1 LTKDE
6 QSVVEGWLGLGLES
20 AFLCFAC
27 AEAVYTAGKKNKQR
41 RSAKSRPFFER
52 IIFWQYLLQTCQ
64 PQGLFGGISKNN
76 LIRDLRT

>member
-52 IIFWQYLLQTCQ
+52 IIFLAISAPNMSGSGTFRGEYLKTT
-64 PQGLFGGISKNN
+64 K
-76 LIRDLRT
+76 

>member
-1 LTKDE
+1 MTKDE
-6 QSVVEGWLGLGLES
+6 QSVVEGWLRLGLES

-52 IIFWQYLLQTCQ
+52 ITFFLAISAPNMSASGT
-64 PQGLFGGISKNN
+64 FGGEYLK
-76 LIRDLRT
+76 TT

>member
-6 QSVVEGWLGLGLES
+6 QSVAEGWLGLGLES

-41 RSAKSRPFFER
+41 RSAKSRPFF
-52 IIFWQYLLQTCQ
+52 
-64 PQGLFGGISKNN
+64 
-76 LIRDLRT
+76 

>member
-6 QSVVEGWLGLGLES
+6 QSVAEGWLGLGLES

-52 IIFWQYLLQTCQ
+52 IIFAISAPNMSGSGTFLGGYLKT
-64 PQGLFGGISKNN
+64 
-76 LIRDLRT
+76 T

>member
-6 QSVVEGWLGLGLES
+6 QSVAEGWLGLGLES

-41 RSAKSRPFFER
+41 RSAKSRPFFKDFFA
-52 IIFWQYLLQTCQ
+52 ISAPNMSGSGTFWGGYLKT
-64 PQGLFGGISKNN
+64 
-76 LIRDLRT
+76 T

>member
-6 QSVVEGWLGLGLES
+6 QSVAEGWLGLGLES

-41 RSAKSRPFFER
+41 RSAKSRPFFKD
-52 IIFWQYLLQTCQ
+52 FFLQYLLQTCQ
-64 PQGLFGGISKNN
+64 AQGLFWGDI
-76 LIRDLRT
+76 